1 MVDTSLTINHVA
13 KGLAHYFTG
22 SGDLTDLTGERR
34 DAIYALATEAVR
46 LTHEGERPRRKR
58 GR

>member
-1 MVDTSLTINHVA
+1 MPNSLTINHVA
-13 KGLAHYFTG
+13 KGLARYKG
-22 SGDLTDLTGERR
+22 IDLVELPPEQR

-46 LTHEGERPRRKR
+46 LTHEAERPRRRR

>member
-1 MVDTSLTINHVA
+1 MVDISLTINHVA
-13 KGLAHYFTG
+13 KGLAKYFTD
-22 SGDLTDLTGERR
+22 GDLIDLPGERR

>member
-1 MVDTSLTINHVA
+1 MDNDSLTINRVA
-13 KGLAHYFTG
+13 RGLALYFTG
-22 SGDLTDLTGERR
+22 GALDELTRERR

-46 LTHEGERPRRKR
+46 LTHEAEAPRRKR

>member
-1 MVDTSLTINHVA
+1 MENSLTINHVA
-13 KGLAHYFTG
+13 NGLAKYFTD
-22 SGDLTDLTGERR
+22 GDLTDLPGERR

-46 LTHEGERPRRKR
+46 LTHEAERPRRKR